1 MTAAAAAAA
10 AADDAGRPGAAA
22 ARLRVMWRVARAAEA
37 LALAVLLSRSLP
49 LLPVAAGAA
58 GAVLRVG
65 ASFLLH
71 PCSVFL
77 LANGIVVLLVALSR
91 RDRPSA
97 SASSSSSSSCS
108 DDHDDVHDQFLSF
121 AGAHLPP
128 LPEAITGAAA
138 ADQEEGAVFEDKQA
152 VHVTPARAAP
162 RRSRSEKVG
171 RGRRPTRAASP
182 ELRRSESER
191 CRRRRRSL
199 SSSSASTLADWGV
212 EEDDGGE
219 EEEEEFRRAVEAF
232 IAKQQTR
239 FHREESFVL
248 VAGAGAGD
256 EMSAAAAAAA
266 AVEVK

>member
-1 MTAAAAAAA
+1 MTAAAAAA
-10 AADDAGRPGAAA
+10 AADDAGRPGAAT
-22 ARLRVMWRVARAAEA
+22 ARLRVMWRVVRAAEA
-37 LALAVLLSRSLP
+37 LALTVLLSRSLP
-49 LLPVAAGAA
+49 LLPVAVGAA
-58 GAVLRVG
+58 GAVLRLG

-91 RDRPSA
+91 RDRSS
-97 SASSSSSSSCS
+97 SASSSSSS
-108 DDHDDVHDQFLSF
+108 DDHNQFLYF

-128 LPEAITGAAA
+128 LPSAITEAAA

-191 CRRRRRSL
+191 CHRRRSL
-199 SSSSASTLADWGV
+199 SSSSASLADWSV
-212 EEDDGGE
+212 EEEDGG

-256 EMSAAAAAAA
+256 EMSTTA

>member
-1 MTAAAAAAA
+1 MTVAAAAAA

-22 ARLRVMWRVARAAEA
+22 ARLRVMWRVVRAAEA

-91 RDRPSA
+91 RDRPS
-97 SASSSSSSSCS
+97 SSSSSSSSSSCS

-128 LPEAITGAAA
+128 LPAAITGAAA

-199 SSSSASTLADWGV
+199 SSSSASLADWGM

-219 EEEEEFRRAVEAF
+219 KEEEEFRRAVEAF

-256 EMSAAAAAAA
+256 ETSAAAA